1 MRGHGARPG
10 VCSPKQRSLTV
21 PLVGIPSRW
30 AKSRVSAGVFS
41 SWTLGGGLGGRE
53 GGGRNHSG
61 LRRFRRHPHC
71 WRHRSDLRFSL
82 TSSLALIPRSSLY
95 YAGPTP
101 ITRNDVPISRS
112 SAQSPLQS
120 PFGHTHLHRSWRLEC
135 DISGGHHSA
144 NPGDQP
150 KVHEVASGG

>member
-1 MRGHGARPG
+1 MGRGRGCAPPNREVLRCRWSGFRLAGLKAGCPQGCFPPG
-10 VCSPKQRSLTV
+10 P
-21 PLVGIPSRW
+21 
-30 AKSRVSAGVFS
+30 SAGG
-41 SWTLGGGLGGRE
+41 WGGGKGEGETTLGL
-53 GGGRNHSG
+53 H
-61 LRRFRRHPHC
+61 RFRRHPHC

-135 DISGGHHSA
+135 DISGCHHSA

-150 KVHEVASGG
+150 